1 MNEPNNRRIGN
12 DVFYSLRRLYLHLS
26 KHRRLQLGLVFALM
40 LAGAIAELAT
50 IGAVIPF
57 LGLISA
63 PEEVASVPV
72 FSHIFDLLGW
82 TYSNNIVGLVTLFFV
97 TIVLI
102 AGSIRLLLAWFSY
115 KYIFGIGHELSV
127 GVYRTALY
135 KPFVYHAS
143 SNSSDIIAGITK
155 AQIAAVTTLLP
166 TLQAVT
172 GGVISITLLGAL
184 YLIDAGIALV
194 ATAGLG
200 TIYIVISYFGRRR
213 LEENGRDIAAAQTGR
228 IRAVQE
234 GLGGVRDIVIDNAQN
249 VYLKRFIDTDL
260 AFRNAHTKSIF
271 IGTGPRYLIESV
283 SIVVVAILALNL
295 SGKQGGLSD
304 ALPLLGA
311 FALAGQR
318 ILPAMHSIFQSWTQ
332 IKANQQQLSDVL
344 DLIETSVD
352 STTSLIS
359 STPPLPFVRDIS
371 LSNVSFKYDL
381 NSDLVLD
388 RVNFTIKSGSRVGFV
403 GKTGSGKSTIVDLIM
418 GLLEP
423 AEGQILVDDELLSR
437 DNITKWQANI
447 AHVAQQVYLADAS
460 LAENIAF
467 GVPLDKID
475 HGRVQLA
482 AQRAAISDFIEGLP
496 EGYNTVVGER
506 GTRLSGG
513 QKQRI
518 GIARAIY
525 KHATLLVFDE
535 ATSALDNETEIEVME
550 AIQSLGGN
558 VTILIIAHRPS
569 TVAGCDQ
576 VFRMEN
582 GKAIAWK
589 MTAR

>member
-1 MNEPNNRRIGN
+1 MKKPNKPRIGN
-12 DVFYSLRRLYLHLS
+12 GIFSTLRRLYQHLS
-26 KHRRLQLGLVFALM
+26 RRRRLQLGLVFTLM
-40 LAGAIAELAT
+40 LVGAIAELAT

-63 PEEVASVPV
+63 PDEAASVPV
-72 FSHIFDLLGW
+72 FSRIFDLLGW
-82 TYSNNIVGLVTLFFV
+82 TNSNRIVALVTLLFV

-102 AGSIRLLLAWFSY
+102 AGSIRLLLAWVSQ
-115 KYIFGIGHELSV
+115 KYVFRIGHELSV
-127 GVYRTALY
+127 GIYRTALY
-135 KPFVYHAS
+135 KPFIYHAS
-143 SNSSDIIAGITK
+143 RNSSDIIAGITK
-155 AQIAAVTTLLP
+155 AQIATMTTLLP
-166 TLQAVT
+166 MLRAAT
-172 GGVISITLLGAL
+172 GLVLSVTLLSAL
-184 YLIDAGIALV
+184 FAIDVDIALA
-194 ATAGLG
+194 ATVSLG
-200 TIYIVISYFGRRR
+200 TTYVMISYFGRSK
-213 LEENGRDIAAAQTGR
+213 LDKYGRDIAVAQTER

-234 GLGGVRDIVIDNAQN
+234 GLGGIRVVMIGNAQDE
-249 VYLKRFIDTDL
+249 YLKRFAVADL
-260 AFRNAHTKSIF
+260 AFQDGRTINTF
-271 IGTGPRYLIESV
+271 IGTGPRFVIESL
-283 SIVVVAILALNL
+283 SIVIIAILALIL
-295 SGKQGGLSD
+295 SGKPGGLAG

-332 IKANQQQLSDVL
+332 IRGNQQQLLDVL

-352 STTSLIS
+352 STPRLLSNA
-359 STPPLPFVRDIS
+359 PPLPFDRDIR
-371 LSNVSFKYDL
+371 LSNVSFQYGHNDDPILDQIDL
-381 NSDLVLD
+381 
-388 RVNFTIKSGSRVGFV
+388 TIESGSRIGFV

-423 AEGQILVDDELLSR
+423 TAGKIQVDGVLLTP
-437 DNITKWQANI
+437 DNITMWQANI

-475 HGRVQLA
+475 QGRVQLA
-482 AQRAAISDFIEGLP
+482 ARRAAISGFIEGLP
-496 EGYNTVVGER
+496 EGYSTVVGER
-506 GTRLSGG
+506 GARLSGG

-525 KHATLLVFDE
+525 GHATMLVFDE

-569 TVAGCDQ
+569 TVSGCDQ

-582 GKAIAWK
+582 GKALALNA
-589 MTAR
+589 MTR